1 MRLHPNYK
9 DASNS
14 LSICLQ
20 ARAFRPLHQSIIE
33 LEGWSDLLLG
43 YVLNV
48 FVKLSI
54 LILRP
59 CVEDTANLIIHMLS
73 VDPKWVHPL
82 PMNVP
87 TLVPGSGGVTVTL
100 IDANH
105 CKILFIIFC
114 ESNADNSFFEKVQV
128 HRCFFSRGHRQ
139 SMLVIVLTS
148 RVMWA
153 QAEFFGTST
162 VATSGRLLNI
172 HSIKPS
178 RGSELILYI

>member
-1 MRLHPNYK
+1 VRLHPNHN
-9 DASNS
+9 DASN
-14 LSICLQ
+14 CLCIYFQ
-20 ARAFRPLHQSIIE
+20 ARAFRPLYKSIVE

-48 FVKLSI
+48 SVKLSI
-54 LILRP
+54 LILKL
-59 CVEDTANLIIHMLS
+59 CVADTANLIIHMLS

-82 PMNVP
+82 PMDVP

-105 CKILFIIFC
+105 CRISFIISC
-114 ESNADNSFFEKVQV
+114 ESYAYLLKKVQA

-139 SMLVIVLTS
+139 LMLVIVLTS

-162 VATSGRLLNI
+162 VATSGRLLNTP
-172 HSIKPS
+172 STKPL
-178 RGSELILYI
+178 RGNESTLYI